1 METAKFNELVG
12 GNTPVVVDFY
22 AQWCGPCKAMGP
34 ILENLK
40 SRIGDKARIV
50 KVDVDDNQD
59 LAMQLGIRSVPTL
72 MIFKNADVKWKKIG
86 VSNVAEMEAEINKLA

>member
-1 METAKFNELVG
+1 METSKFNELVG
-12 GNTPVVVDFY
+12 GSQPVVVDFY
-22 AQWCGPCKAMGP
+22 APWCGPCKAMGP

-40 SRIGDKARIV
+40 AHIGDKARIV
-50 KVDVDDNQD
+50 KIDVDENQD

-72 MIFKNADVKWKKIG
+72 MIFQNADIKWKKIG